1 VVRPAALALLLLL
14 LTSCAAYHIDYIDFV
29 KHGGVTY
36 TSIQTIGRPL
46 TDADLG
52 SVQFRVKN
60 TLSALGNPGYQ
71 PADGDAAF
79 VPSGEPVYAVRG
91 YASTFR
97 LAARHDGRLVLY
109 EADSNPAARRG
120 ADLLD
125 IEGKVTSIVLFSERD
140 GRTIVGRIT
149 DPARIADL
157 VGQVLGAPVDQS
169 PPTDV
174 PQASGTPRITGS
186 PSAMIGFE
194 FADGTGTSRAYDMT
208 ANVLARGIRVG
219 GSFRSAITELIAAA
233 PTPSPVPAVVNIAK
247 RYDLAHATR
256 VTIKGPKFVQDA
268 TLIPRFAAA
277 LDADLAATRST
288 VRVVN
293 GPIVIFEFADHVVS
307 LAYDRDADLLRVVVP
322 DDEFAVRPNAE
333 FRALLDGAR

>member
-1 VVRPAALALLLLL
+1 
-14 LTSCAAYHIDYIDFV
+14 
-29 KHGGVTY
+29 
-36 TSIQTIGRPL
+36 
-46 TDADLG
+46 
-52 SVQFRVKN
+52 VQFRVKN

-125 IEGKVTSIVLFSERD
+125 IEGKVTSIVLLSARD

-157 VGQVLGAPVDQS
+157 VGQVLAAPVDQS
-169 PPTDV
+169 PPTAGSTPARATDV
-174 PQASGTPRITGS
+174 PQASGTPPITGS

-208 ANVLARGIRVG
+208 GNVLARGIRVG

-288 VRVVN
+288 VLVVD

-307 LAYDRDADLLRVVVP
+307 LAYDRGPDLLRVVVP